1 MAKISTMEELFL
13 DQIQDLYD
21 AEKQLTKALP
31 KMAKA
36 ASSDELRQA
45 FEEHLE
51 QTRGHVDRLEQVF
64 EAIGSKAKGKKCEAM
79 AGLVK
84 EGDEIASNTEET
96 SVRDAGLI
104 AGAQKVEHYEIAG
117 YGSARTHAQLLGHD
131 RVASLLEQTL
141 EEEKETDEKLT
152 ELAESMVNQEA
163 VGMSADQD
171 EGSSSSSTRKR
182 PASSSSSSS
191 KTRSAGGSSSRR

>member
-1 MAKISTMEELFL
+1 MAKISTLEQMFL
-13 DQIQDLYD
+13 DQMQDLYD

-51 QTRGHVDRLEQVF
+51 QTRGHVERLEQVF
-64 EAIGSKAKGKKCEAM
+64 EAIGEKAKSKKCEAM

-141 EEEKETDEKLT
+141 EEEKETDQKLT
-152 ELAESMVNQEA
+152 QLAETMINEEA
-163 VGMSADQD
+163 AGMSQNANG
-171 EGSSSSSTRKR
+171 GSSARRRSPST
-182 PASSSSSSS
+182 AA
-191 KTRSAGGSSSRR
+191 KTRSAGGSSARH